1 MGFQPVRSAFH
12 VTDRL
17 EAYPTCDSNPPRSV
31 VYYIVCLQLT
41 CAGVTNLIGRDFELG
56 LPVGLPLPIH
66 KGMHM
71 RSMVLQ
77 PVVFCLLL
85 TAVCAGAANGQETK
99 KKLGGFNF
107 DFGAGAAPMGE
118 MELTAKFHVTKGSPK
133 GRLVVEATIS
143 PEWHVYSTTQAAGG
157 PQASTIKVAEVADF
171 RLTGPFAPDR
181 DPHKEA
187 STAFNDD
194 AGKPIIEESFEDKVT
209 WTAPIELTPGVK
221 PEGLEITVNYNG
233 QICHPT
239 GGCIPKSAK
248 LVAKFAGYDEPPQ
261 TAGLFHPEGSSVAI
275 RGRLEPGTVTPG
287 SKVKLIISAKAD
299 PTWHVYELLNQDR
312 EKGTNKPTL
321 IVVSRK
327 GDLKVGE
334 PKASSVPKA
343 PHGDSDLNYHEGEV
357 EWVSEIEIPANAKP
371 GEIELGG
378 YVGYQTCS
386 DKTCQPP
393 EGTAFKVLLK
403 VADKADATP
412 AMLQFSRV
420 PYPDVAEQAKL
431 HNAAQTRST
440 AAAAAPL
447 PLPLLI
453 IVSFAGGLLLN
464 FMPCVLPVLGLK
476 LLSFAK
482 QGGTSKGRMIA
493 INLAYTAGLMV
504 VFMVLAVLSIT
515 IGLAWGE
522 QLSYL
527 WFRMTVLTATFAL
540 ALSLF
545 GVWEIPVPGFAENS
559 SNLQQQ
565 EGLSGA
571 FFKGLFTTILGI
583 SCSGPLL
590 GFALNATLTLPP
602 VYTLLVFALI
612 GLGMASPFL
621 ALPFVPGMNK
631 LLPKPGDWMDTFKQV
646 MGFVMMAA
654 AVFFFS
660 GIEDEWKISAL
671 TLLLGVAAACWW
683 VGKVPLYEPLGKQLT
698 AWVTGSAAAGILGVV
713 AFNFLGPPPP
723 GAAVEWEKFTLDKIA
738 EHEAANRTVMVDFTA
753 DWCAN
758 CKVNLKWAIEREDV
772 KQLLEK
778 NNVVAMKADWTS
790 KNPDLEAE
798 LRRLGRKQIPV
809 LAIYPAGNPNE
820 VLVLDGLVWKSQVL
834 NTISKGG
841 PSKTP
846 LEKKFEKKSPS
857 PANTAKVATNSP
869 NNVAK

>member
-1 MGFQPVRSAFH
+1 
-12 VTDRL
+12 
-17 EAYPTCDSNPPRSV
+17 
-31 VYYIVCLQLT
+31 
-41 CAGVTNLIGRDFELG
+41 
-56 LPVGLPLPIH
+56 
-66 KGMHM
+66 M
-71 RSMVLQ
+71 RSTVLQ
-77 PVVFCLLL
+77 PVLFSLLL
-85 TAVCAGAANGQETK
+85 TAVCAGGLQGQDSK
-99 KKLGGFNF
+99 KKPGGFNF
-107 DFGAGAAPMGE
+107 DFGAGAAPTGE
-118 MELTAKFHVTKGSPK
+118 MDLTAKFYVTKGTSK

-143 PEWHVYSTTQAAGG
+143 PEWHVYSTTQAEGG
-157 PQASTIKVAEVADF
+157 PQPSTIKVADSVDV
-171 RLTGPFAPDR
+171 RLTGPFVADR
-181 DPHKEA
+181 DPHKEQ
-187 STAFNDD
+187 STVFTDS
-194 AGKPIIEESFEDKVT
+194 AGKAIVEESFEDKVT
-209 WTAPIELTPGVK
+209 WTAPIELTAGVK
-221 PEGLEITVNYNG
+221 PESLEIAVNYNG

-239 GGCIPKSAK
+239 GGCIPKPAK
-248 LVAKFAGYDEPPQ
+248 LIAKFASYDEPAQ
-261 TAGLFHPEGSSVAI
+261 TPGLFHPEGSNVAI
-275 RGRLEPGTVTPG
+275 RGKIEPGTVTPG
-287 SKVKLIISAKAD
+287 SKVKLIISAKAE
-299 PTWHVYELLNQDR
+299 PSWHVYQLLNQDR
-312 EKGTNKPTL
+312 EGTNKPTL
-321 IVVSRK
+321 IVVSRT
-327 GDLKVGE
+327 GNLKVGE
-334 PKASSVPKA
+334 FKESSAPKA
-343 PHGDSDLNYHEGEV
+343 HGIESDLNYHEGEV
-357 EWVSEIEIPANAKP
+357 DWVSEIEIPADAKP
-371 GEIELGG
+371 GDIELGG
-378 YVGYQTCS
+378 YIGYQTCS
-386 DKTCQPP
+386 GKNCQPP
-393 EGTAFKVLLK
+393 EGAAFKVLLK
-403 VADKADATP
+403 VADKADAAP
-412 AMLQFSRV
+412 ALLEFTKA
-420 PYPDVAEQAKL
+420 PYRDVAEQAKL
-431 HNAAQTRST
+431 YNSEQSRGNI
-440 AAAAAPL
+440 AAAAVPL

-453 IVSFAGGLLLN
+453 LVSFAGGLLLN

-482 QGGTSKGRMIA
+482 QGGTSKGRMVA

-559 SNLQQQ
+559 GNLQQQ

-602 VYTLLVFALI
+602 VYTVLVFALI
-612 GLGMASPFL
+612 GLGMAFPFL
-621 ALPFVPGMNK
+621 MLPFVPGINK

-683 VGKVPLYEPLGKQLT
+683 IGKVPVYEPLGKQLT
-698 AWVTGSAAAGILGVV
+698 AWVTAGAAAAILGIA
-713 AFNFLGPPPP
+713 AFSFLGPPPP
-723 GAAVEWEKFTLDKIA
+723 GAAVEWEDFSIAKIA

-790 KNPDLEAE
+790 SNPDLEAE
-798 LRRLGRKQIPV
+798 LKRLGRKQIPV

-820 VLVLDGLVWKSQVL
+820 VLVLDGLVWKSQVI
-834 NTISKGG
+834 NTIAKGG

-846 LEKKFEKKSPS
+846 LEKKSP
-857 PANTAKVATNSP
+857 PAANTAKVAANTKNS
-869 NNVAK
+869 VAQ